1 MKFKK
6 YRPPKCT
13 LTKRDVIIEVKFLS
27 SHLTSSK
34 LITQISLR
42 GSAGKIA
49 MAQACQQFVLL
60 ESLCQI
66 TVEC

>member
-1 MKFKK
+1 MRFS
-6 YRPPKCT
+6 RVLPLITDPK
-13 LTKRDVIIEVKFLS
+13 IKFLS

-34 LITQISLR
+34 LITQISSR

-49 MAQACQQFVLL
+49 MTQACQQFVLL